1 MQLIRPVLL
10 AASLLASVSAFAG
23 DTATPQVLG
32 FTADGKVFAFEEY
45 GVQDG
50 SGFPYANRFYID
62 TATDSF
68 VAGTPIRVRIDDEAA
83 GIAAARAQARE
94 KGGKIVAES
103 VLAANPGDTA
113 GWNAVTEQSADPFR
127 MVVNPRPVFPP
138 VDAPVEIRLE
148 EIPFA
153 PPSGCE
159 NLGDTMGFRLARI
172 DPTPG
177 GETTLVH
184 EDGSIPASRNCP
196 TGYRIGGVQT
206 FYPQSGDPVFAV
218 MIAVRSIGFEGPN
231 FRWIAVTG
239 RL

>member
-1 MQLIRPVLL
+1 MSTIRLALIILL
-10 AASLLASVSAFAG
+10 GVFSLEASAG
-23 DTATPQVLG
+23 DRATPQVLG
-32 FTADGKVFAFEEY
+32 FSADGKVFAFEEF
-45 GVQDG
+45 GIQDG

-68 VAGTPIRVRIDDEAA
+68 LAGTPIRVRIDDEAA
-83 GIAAARAQARE
+83 DIAAARAQARE
-94 KGGKIVAES
+94 KGDKIVAES

-113 GWNAVTEQSADPFR
+113 GWNAITEQSADPFR

-138 VDAPVEIRLE
+138 VDSPVEFRLE

-159 NLGDTMGFRLARI
+159 NLGDTMGFRLVRI

-184 EDGSIPASRNCP
+184 EDASIPASRNCP
-196 TGYRIGGVQT
+196 TGYRLGGVQT
-206 FYPQSGDPVFAV
+206 FYPRSGDPVFAV
-218 MIAVRSIGFEGPN
+218 MIAVRSIGFEGPD

>member
-1 MQLIRPVLL
+1 MSTIRLALITLL
-10 AASLLASVSAFAG
+10 GVFSLEASAG

-32 FTADGKVFAFEEY
+32 FSADGKVFAFEEY
-45 GVQDG
+45 GIQDG

-68 VAGTPIRVRIDDEAA
+68 LAGTPIRVRIDDEAA
-83 GIAAARAQARE
+83 DIAAARAQARE
-94 KGGKIVAES
+94 KGDKIVAES

-138 VDAPVEIRLE
+138 VDSPVEFRLE

-159 NLGDTMGFRLARI
+159 NLGDTMGFRLVRI

-184 EDGSIPASRNCP
+184 EDASIPASRNCP
-196 TGYRIGGVQT
+196 TGYRLGGVQT

-218 MIAVRSIGFEGPN
+218 MIAVRSIGFEGPD

>member
-1 MQLIRPVLL
+1 MQMIRPVLL
-10 AASLLASVSAFAG
+10 TASLLASVSAFAG
-23 DTATPQVLG
+23 DTATPQLLG
-32 FTADGKVFAFEEY
+32 FSADGKVFAFEEY
-45 GVQDG
+45 GIQDG

-68 VAGTPIRVRIDDEAA
+68 LAGTPIRVRIDDEAA

-94 KGGKIVAES
+94 KGDKIVAES

-138 VDAPVEIRLE
+138 VDAPVEFRLE
-148 EIPFA
+148 EISFA
-153 PPSGCE
+153 QPSGCE
-159 NLGDTMGFRLARI
+159 NLGDTMGFRLVRI

-184 EDGSIPASRNCP
+184 EDASIPASRNCP
-196 TGYRIGGVQT
+196 IGYRIGGVQT
-206 FYPQSGDPVFAV
+206 FYPQSADPVFAV
-218 MIAVRSIGFEGPN
+218 MIAVRSIGFEGPD

>member
-1 MQLIRPVLL
+1 MSTIRLALIILL
-10 AASLLASVSAFAG
+10 GVFSLKAAAG

-32 FTADGKVFAFEEY
+32 FSTDGKVFAFEEY
-45 GVQDG
+45 GIQDG

-83 GIAAARAQARE
+83 DVAAARAQARE
-94 KGGKIVAES
+94 KGDKIVAES

-113 GWNAVTEQSADPFR
+113 GWNAITEQSADPFR

-138 VDAPVEIRLE
+138 VDAPVEFRLE

-153 PPSGCE
+153 PPAGCE
-159 NLGDTMGFRLARI
+159 NLGDTMGFRLVRI

-184 EDGSIPASRNCP
+184 EDASIPASRNCP
-196 TGYRIGGVQT
+196 TGYGLGGVQT

-218 MIAVRSIGFEGPN
+218 MIAVRSIGFEGPD

>member
-1 MQLIRPVLL
+1 MSTIRLALIAMLGVFSLE
-10 AASLLASVSAFAG
+10 ASAG
-23 DTATPQVLG
+23 DTAIPQVLG
-32 FTADGKVFAFEEY
+32 FSVDGKVFAFEEF

-68 VAGTPIRVRIDDEAA
+68 LAGTPIRVRIDDEAA
-83 GIAAARAQARE
+83 GVVAARAQARE
-94 KGGKIVAES
+94 KGDKIVAEL
-103 VLAANPGDTA
+103 VLTANPGDTV
-113 GWNAVTEQSADPFR
+113 GWNAVTELTSDAFR
-127 MVVNPRPVFPP
+127 MVVNPRPIFPP
-138 VDAPVEIRLE
+138 VDSPVEFRLE

-159 NLGDTMGFRLARI
+159 NLGDTKGFRLIRI

-184 EDGSIPASRNCP
+184 EDAAIPASRNCP

-218 MIAVRSIGFEGPN
+218 LITVQSVGFEGPD